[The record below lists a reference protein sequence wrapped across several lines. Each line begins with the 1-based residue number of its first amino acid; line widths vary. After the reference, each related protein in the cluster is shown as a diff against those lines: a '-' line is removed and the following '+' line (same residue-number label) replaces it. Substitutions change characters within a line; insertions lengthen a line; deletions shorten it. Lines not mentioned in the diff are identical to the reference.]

1 MALAGMIALD
11 RNALICDLAETYQI
25 YDYRRVPG
33 RLLGILATGLRDDS
47 RIKQKING
55 VKTNDTN
62 MILANILDGINL
74 LLWTKTK
81 DAEKGINQPGSIAET
96 LFVKERE
103 EVMFETPEEFEKE
116 RQRLITEIENV

>member
-47 RIKQKING
+47 RIKQKIGG

-81 DAEKGINQPGSIAET
+81 DAENGINQPDSIAET

-103 EVMFETPEEFEKE
+103 EVMFDTPEEFEKE
-116 RQRLITEIENV
+116 RQRLITELENV